1 MSEEKLSLQ
10 FPKNFDTIYEKRNGE
25 FYLKNY
31 IGGKWDYYSDE
42 YTKIVNPFDAS
53 TVGFVPQLASH
64 GVKMALD
71 AAWENRES
79 IRSVPG
85 IERLELFKRAAQI
98 VHSSEEFLVRSLILE
113 VGKPVHNAKAEVQ
126 ATINRM
132 NLAAEE
138 ARKIFGE
145 YVPGDW
151 SEDTMQK
158 FAIVLREPVGVVL
171 AISPFNYPLF
181 ITSAKVVPALLA
193 GNSVVVKLPSA
204 DPITFLMFTKLLE
217 EAGLPPGSLNVITT
231 AGQTLDSCI
240 NDPRIGAISF
250 TGSTAVGKSIA
261 KNAGMKQH
269 LHLELG
275 GKGAAIVLPNA
286 DIDLAAKKVVHG
298 SLNFSGQRCD
308 AISRVIVVHDIAE
321 PFVAKIVD
329 EVKNVK
335 YGDPWKKE
343 TAVGP
348 LIDAAAVAH
357 VHNLVQNAL
366 EKGAKLLLGGKSED
380 NVYLP
385 TVLDHVPRDAEIMQE
400 ETFGP
405 VVSVHRVKDL
415 DEALEA
421 ANDTK
426 YGLDSCVFTNN
437 FYEAWRAAKSLKDG
451 EITINDAPGHG
462 VGFFPFGGTGDSGTG
477 REGIGYSIEEMTRL
491 KTVVFNLAPAKMG
504 KKRKIIQM

>member
-1 MSEEKLSLQ
+1 MGEKMSLK
-10 FPKNFDTIYEKRNGE
+10 FPKNFEACYENREGE

-31 IGGKWDYYSDE
+31 IGGKWDFYTDE
-42 YTKIVNPFDAS
+42 YMEIVNPFDDS
-53 TVGFVPQLASH
+53 TVGFVPKLASW
-64 GVKMALD
+64 GVKMAID
-71 AAWENRES
+71 SAWENRES

-85 IERLELFKRAAQI
+85 IERIELFKTAAQI
-98 VHSSEEFLVRSLILE
+98 VRSNEEFLVRSLILE
-113 VGKPVHNAKAEVQ
+113 AGKPLHNAKAEIQ

-138 ARKIFGE
+138 ARKTFGE

-158 FAIVLREPVGVVL
+158 IAIVLREPVGVVL

-204 DPITFLMFTKLLE
+204 DPITFLMFTKMLE
-217 EAGLPPGSLNVITT
+217 EAGLPQGSLNAITT
-231 AGQTLDSCI
+231 SGETLGSHID
-240 NDPRIGAISF
+240 DPGISAISF

-261 KNAGMKQH
+261 KKAGMKQH

-298 SLNFSGQRCD
+298 ALNFSGQRCD
-308 AISRVIVVHDIAE
+308 AISRVIVVQDIAE

-335 YGDPWKKE
+335 YGNPWEEE
-343 TAVGP
+343 TLVGP
-348 LIDAAAVAH
+348 LIDADAVAH
-357 VHNLVQNAL
+357 VHTLVQDAV
-366 EKGAKLLLGGKSED
+366 EKGAKLLLGGKSEG

-405 VVSVHRVKDL
+405 VVTIHRVEDMN
-415 DEALEA
+415 EAIEA

-426 YGLDSCVFTNN
+426 YGLDSCVFTDT
-437 FYEAWRAAKSLKDG
+437 FYDAWKVAKSLKDG
-451 EITINDAPGHG
+451 EITINDAPSHG

-504 KKRKIIQM
+504 KRRKIFRM

>member
-1 MSEEKLSLQ
+1 MSSNLK
-10 FPKNFDTIYEKRNGE
+10 FPKNFDPCYENREGK

-31 IGGKWDYYSDE
+31 IGGKWDFYTDE
-42 YTKIVNPFDAS
+42 YMEIVNPFDDS
-53 TVGFVPQLASH
+53 TVGFVPKLASW
-64 GVKMALD
+64 GVETAID
-71 AAWENRES
+71 SAWKNRES

-85 IERLELFKRAAQI
+85 IERIELFEIAAQI
-98 VHSSEEFLVRSLILE
+98 VRSNEEFLVRALILE
-113 VGKPVHNAKAEVQ
+113 AGKPVHNAKAEVR
-126 ATINRM
+126 AAINRM

-138 ARKIFGE
+138 VRKIFGE

-158 FAIVLREPVGVVL
+158 IAIVLREPVGVVL

-204 DPITFLMFTKLLE
+204 DPITFLMFTRMLE

-231 AGQTLDSCI
+231 SGETLSNHID
-240 NDPRIGAISF
+240 DPRIGVISF
-250 TGSTAVGKSIA
+250 TGSTAVGKSVA
-261 KNAGMKQH
+261 KKAGMKQH

-286 DIDLAAKKVVHG
+286 DIDLAARRVVQG
-298 SLNFSGQRCD
+298 ALNFSGQRCN
-308 AISRVIVVHDIAE
+308 AISRVIIVQDVAE
-321 PFVAKIVD
+321 PFVARIVD
-329 EVKNVK
+329 AVKAVK
-335 YGDPWKKE
+335 YGNPWEEE
-343 TAVGP
+343 TLVGP
-348 LIDAAAVAH
+348 LIDADAVAY
-357 VHNLVQNAL
+357 VHTLVQDAV
-366 EKGAKLLLGGKSED
+366 EKGAKLLMGGKYEG

-385 TVLDHVPRDAEIMQE
+385 TVLDHVPKDAEIMQE

-405 VVSVHRVKDL
+405 VVTIHRVEDMN
-415 DEALEA
+415 EAIEV

-437 FYEAWRAAKSLKDG
+437 FYDAWKVAKSLKDG
-451 EITINDAPGHG
+451 GITVNDAPSHG

-491 KTVVFNLAPAKMG
+491 KTIIFNLAPAKMG
-504 KKRKIIQM
+504 KRRKIFPM

>member
-1 MSEEKLSLQ
+1 MYLE
-10 FPKNFDTIYEKRNGE
+10 FPKNFDILYEKRNGE
-25 FYLKNY
+25 IYLKNY
-31 IGGKWDYYSDE
+31 IGGTWDYYTE
-42 YTKIVNPFDAS
+42 EHTKIVNPFDGS
-53 TVGFVPQLASH
+53 TVAFVPRLANN
-64 GVKMALD
+64 GVKLAID
-71 AAWENRES
+71 AAWNNRES

-98 VHSSEEFLVRSLILE
+98 IRSHEQVLIRSLVLE
-113 VGKPVHNAKAEVQ
+113 TGKPLHNAKAEVE

-158 FAIVLREPVGVVL
+158 FAIILREPVGVVL

-193 GNSVVVKLPSA
+193 GNSVVVKLPSI
-204 DPITFLMFTKLLE
+204 DPITFLMFTKILE

-231 AGQTLDSCI
+231 AGQTLEGFID
-240 NDPRIGAISF
+240 DPRIGAISF
-250 TGSTAVGKSIA
+250 TGSTAVGKMIA
-261 KNAGMKQH
+261 KKAGMKQH

-275 GKGAAIVLPNA
+275 GKGAAIVLPSA
-286 DIDLAAKKVVHG
+286 DIDLAVKRVAHG
-298 SLNFSGQRCD
+298 SLNFAGQRCD
-308 AISRVIVVHDIAE
+308 AISRVFVVEEIAE
-321 PFVAKIVD
+321 TFVSKIVE
-329 EVKNVK
+329 EVKNVT
-335 YGDPWKKE
+335 YGDPWKEE
-343 TAVGP
+343 TVVGP
-348 LIDAAAVAH
+348 LIDEEAVAH
-357 VHNLVQNAL
+357 VHKLVTDAT
-366 EKGAKLLLGGKSED
+366 EKGARLLLGGTYEG

-385 TVLDHVPRDAEIMQE
+385 TVLDHVPRGAAIMQE

-405 VVSVHRVKDL
+405 VVTVHRVSDM
-415 DEALEA
+415 DEAIEV
-421 ANDTK
+421 ANDTR
-426 YGLDSCVFTNN
+426 YGLDSCVFTTN
-437 FYEAWRAAKSLKDG
+437 FYEAWRIAKSLKDG
-451 EITINDAPGHG
+451 EITINDAPSHG

-504 KKRKIIQM
+504 KKKKIISM